1 MDFLGDDTETGALI
15 RARDW
20 AGTPLGHPKLWPLSL
35 KAAVGLMLATRQ
47 PACMAWGPDLVFLY
61 NDAYRP
67 VLADRHPAALG
78 ARLPDVWPEVWSD
91 IEPLV
96 NTAMS
101 GGSTWSEDMHL
112 VMTRKGYPEDTWWSF
127 SYSPLRDDAGKVV
140 GFLDLCLDTTA
151 KVMGERQAR
160 VLSELADLTARTRDA
175 AEVQRLAAGLLGR
188 VLSVDRVSYGEADP
202 RGERVVMTRDW
213 TETGASL
220 AGEVATLADFGPEI
234 SASLARG
241 ETLRIDDIDTDPRAK
256 GRLQPYRD
264 RGVRAGV
271 AVPLIRNG
279 RLTAALVL
287 LEKAPRRWSDH
298 DVALAEAFAARTWDA
313 VERAR
318 AEEALHVLN
327 ETLESR
333 VAARTAELQE
343 AQEALRQAQ
352 KLEAMGQL
360 TGGVAHDFNNLLTPI
375 FGSLD
380 LLQRRKI
387 GGERERKLIDGALQ
401 SAERA
406 RVLVQ
411 RLLAFA
417 RRQPLQTTAVDVS
430 ALVADM
436 GDLLDSIT
444 GPQIRVAIEAHE
456 GLPAARADRNQ
467 LEMAILNLGV
477 NARDAMPDGG
487 VLRLSV
493 TAVGPRGK
501 RPSNL
506 PPAPYIRLSV
516 ADTGVGMDEATRARA
531 IEPFFSTKGVGKGT
545 GLGLSMA
552 HGLAAQL
559 GGALTIASAPGLGAN
574 IELWLPATGDAAET
588 EPADLRCAPA
598 ESGLALVVDD
608 EPLVRAATAASLSE
622 LGFGVVEAES
632 GEAALALLDS
642 GVRPKVLVTD
652 HLMPGLTGVELARQ
666 VQNRS
671 PDCAVLI
678 VSGYTEV
685 EDLAPDLP
693 RLVKPFRHA
702 DLAAALASARG

>member
-96 NTAMS
+96 KTAMS

-140 GFLDLCLDTTA
+140 GFLDLCSDTTA

-318 AEEALHVLN
+318 
-327 ETLESR
+327 R
-333 VAARTAELQE
+333 RGAARPERDAGIPRRRPHRRTAGGPGGPASGPE
-343 AQEALRQAQ
+343 A
-352 KLEAMGQL
+352 
-360 TGGVAHDFNNLLTPI
+360 GGH
-375 FGSLD
+375 G
-380 LLQRRKI
+380 
-387 GGERERKLIDGALQ
+387 
-401 SAERA
+401 
-406 RVLVQ
+406 
-411 RLLAFA
+411 
-417 RRQPLQTTAVDVS
+417 AVD
-430 ALVADM
+430 
-436 GDLLDSIT
+436 
-444 GPQIRVAIEAHE
+444 R
-456 GLPAARADRNQ
+456 RR
-467 LEMAILNLGV
+467 
-477 NARDAMPDGG
+477 
-487 VLRLSV
+487 
-493 TAVGPRGK
+493 
-501 RPSNL
+501 RP
-506 PPAPYIRLSV
+506 
-516 ADTGVGMDEATRARA
+516 
-531 IEPFFSTKGVGKGT
+531 
-545 GLGLSMA
+545 
-552 HGLAAQL
+552 
-559 GGALTIASAPGLGAN
+559 
-574 IELWLPATGDAAET
+574 
-588 EPADLRCAPA
+588 
-598 ESGLALVVDD
+598 
-608 EPLVRAATAASLSE
+608 
-622 LGFGVVEAES
+622 
-632 GEAALALLDS
+632 
-642 GVRPKVLVTD
+642 
-652 HLMPGLTGVELARQ
+652 
-666 VQNRS
+666 
-671 PDCAVLI
+671 
-678 VSGYTEV
+678 
-685 EDLAPDLP
+685 
-693 RLVKPFRHA
+693 
-702 DLAAALASARG
+702 

>member
-78 ARLPDVWPEVWSD
+78 ARLPDVWPEVWPD

-96 NTAMS
+96 NTALS
-101 GGSTWSEDMHL
+101 GGSTWSEDLHL

-151 KVMGERQAR
+151 KVMGERQAKA
-160 VLSELADLTARTRDA
+160 LGDLADLTAATRDP
-175 AEVQRLAAGLLGR
+175 AEVQRLAAALLGR
-188 VLSVDRVSYGEADP
+188 VLGVSHVSYGEADA
-202 RGERVVMTRDW
+202 RAERMIMTRDW
-213 TETGASL
+213 SQTGESR
-220 AGEVATLADFGPEI
+220 AGEVATLSDFGPQI
-234 SASLARG
+234 VDSLARG
-241 ETLRIDDIDTDPRAK
+241 ETLRIDDIETDPRAA

-264 RGVRAGV
+264 RGVRAGL
-271 AVPLIRNG
+271 AIPLIRNG
-279 RLTAALVL
+279 RLTAALML
-287 LEKAPRRWSDH
+287 METAPRRWSDY
-298 DVALAEAFAARTWDA
+298 DVALVEAFAARTWDA

-318 AEEALHVLN
+318 AEEALQALN

-343 AQEALRQAQ
+343 TQEALRQAQ

-387 GGERERKLIDGALQ
+387 GDEREQKLIEGALQ

-430 ALVADM
+430 ALVTDM

-444 GPQIRVAIEAHE
+444 GPQIRVAIEARE
-456 GLPAARADRNQ
+456 DLPAARADRNQ

-501 RPSNL
+501 LPSGL
-506 PPAPYIRLSV
+506 AAGSYIRLSV
-516 ADTGVGMDEATRARA
+516 ADTGVGMDEATRTRA
-531 IEPFFSTKGVGKGT
+531 IEPFFSTKGLGKGT

-574 IELWLPATGDAAET
+574 IELWLPATEEAADT
-588 EPADLRCAPA
+588 GPADTRCATA

-608 EPLVRAATAASLSE
+608 EPLVRAATVASLSE
-622 LGFGVVEAES
+622 LGFGVIEADS
-632 GEAALALLDS
+632 GEAALALLES

-666 VQNRS
+666 VQSRS

-678 VSGYTEV
+678 VSGYAEV

>member
-1 MDFLGDDTETGALI
+1 MGDDTETGALI
-15 RARDW
+15 RAADW
-20 AGTPLGHPKLWPLSL
+20 AGTPLGHPKGWPLSL
-35 KAAVGLMLATRQ
+35 KAAVGMMLATRQ
-47 PACMAWGPDLVFLY
+47 PACLAWGPELTFIY

-67 VLADRHPAALG
+67 ILAGRHPAALG
-78 ARLPDVWPEVWSD
+78 ARLPEVWPDVWPD

-96 NTAMS
+96 ETALS
-101 GGSTWSEDMHL
+101 GGSTWSEDMHM

-127 SYSPLRDDAGKVV
+127 SYSPLRDDAGQVV

-151 KVMGERQAR
+151 KVMGERQAKA
-160 VLSELADLTARTRDA
+160 LGDLADLTGATRDP
-175 AEVQRLAAGLLGR
+175 AEVQRLAAALLGR
-188 VLSVDRVSYGEADP
+188 VLGVSRVSYGEADAKA
-202 RGERVVMTRDW
+202 ERVIMTRDW
-213 TETGASL
+213 TLTGDSL
-220 AGEVATLADFGPEI
+220 AGEVATLADFGPQI
-234 SASLARG
+234 AATLARG
-241 ETLRIDDIDTDPRAK
+241 ETLRIDDIETDPRAA

-264 RGVRAGV
+264 RGVRAGL
-271 AVPLIRNG
+271 AIPLIRNG

-287 LEKAPRRWSDH
+287 LGTAPRRWSDY

-318 AEEALHVLN
+318 AEEALQALN

-387 GGERERKLIDGALQ
+387 GGEREQKLIEGALQ

-430 ALVADM
+430 ALVVDM

-501 RPSNL
+501 RPSDL
-506 PPAPYIRLSV
+506 AEGSYIRLSV
-516 ADTGVGMDEATRARA
+516 ADTGVGMDEATRTRA

-574 IELWLPATGDAAET
+574 IELWLPATEEAADMGPAET
-588 EPADLRCAPA
+588 RCATA

-608 EPLVRAATAASLSE
+608 EPLVRAATVASLSE
-622 LGFGVVEAES
+622 LGFGVIEADS
-632 GEAALALLDS
+632 GEAALALMES

-678 VSGYTEV
+678 VSGYAEV

-702 DLAAALASARG
+702 DLAAALASTRG